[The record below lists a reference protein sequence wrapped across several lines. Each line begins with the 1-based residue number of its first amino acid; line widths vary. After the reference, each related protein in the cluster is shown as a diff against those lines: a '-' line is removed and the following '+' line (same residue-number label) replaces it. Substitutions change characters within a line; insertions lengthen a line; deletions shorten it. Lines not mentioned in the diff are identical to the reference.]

1 MRGVNFSRNRKLD
14 GVISAL
20 FSAYR
25 ASNESA
31 GLPPSPHLHRRI
43 IARIEA
49 EKRRLTE
56 EAGTWGTLFREA
68 RNVIPV
74 LTLITVFAMWLVIYS
89 PTIDQALTQSSLAHP
104 PQVLV
109 ATEIP
114 PFSNDE
120 MMVGTVRIEDRNK

>member
-1 MRGVNFSRNRKLD
+1 MRVVNFNRNRKLD
-14 GVISAL
+14 ELISAL

-25 ASNESA
+25 ASNESV
-31 GLPPSPHLHRRI
+31 GTQPSPHLHRRI

-56 EAGTWGTLFREA
+56 EGTAWGALFLEA
-68 RNVIPV
+68 RKVVPV
-74 LTLITVFAMWLVIYS
+74 LALIAVFAMWLAIYS
-89 PTIDQALTQSSLAHP
+89 PSIDTTLTQSSLSHP

-120 MMVGTVRIEDRNK
+120 MMVWAIKVEDRKK